1 MTEHEMY
8 ELLSLLDR
16 QGKAGVPNCAE
27 AAAEIRNL
35 QSELATAQEIRS
47 KGMSYILQDQ
57 ADPSVTLKSGG
68 RVHPLATLKNEYG
81 GISHIVNDD
90 HCYVLVN
97 GSESGGFQTVKHW
110 YREAVEALKTL
121 PTPH

>member
-1 MTEHEMY
+1 MKEDTMTEHEMY

-47 KGMSYILQDQ
+47 KGMTISYRTKRTR
-57 ADPSVTLKSGG
+57 A
-68 RVHPLATLKNEYG
+68 
-81 GISHIVNDD
+81 
-90 HCYVLVN
+90 
-97 GSESGGFQTVKHW
+97 
-110 YREAVEALKTL
+110 
-121 PTPH
+121 